1 MNGCDLNLAYER
13 TSNVGCYEFTPRP
26 LPHNTTPPLPR
37 PPTPL
42 LHRFNH
48 RHVSFNMSSRYE
60 ITRMADISAFLNK
73 RQFPTSMKRRLRRY
87 FKHFYSKKA
96 IPIGVILV
104 TELAGP
110 LREEV
115 ARELVDEEIACVPMF
130 KELPASSLVKLQSFL
145 RPVRLRKGEV
155 LVTMGPA
162 LSEMWVLTHGNLAYS
177 IHDDNRI
184 NTGTVAL
191 PPTTLVP
198 AQPPKKASSL
208 RRRTKATATRRWKW
222 GELASRQSAPLP
234 ATAAAAAAA
243 AATATTAPT
252 AAIQC
257 TNGSTPIDGP
267 IKEDDKEGGGGEGM
281 KDGMEGQK
289 RNGAENSSAG
299 KLATVSSIF
308 SFGKIKSKINDA
320 NGSSNNI
327 ESKQPRTLRSMK
339 RRQRRGE
346 GMLRPGETYGSL
358 PALGM
363 CRRHIATIWATQDC
377 ELLCLLGD
385 NLLKEVVELL
395 PPSSLE
401 KMREMALQ
409 ESAVL
414 LRHCAD
420 RNLDFCDEQ
429 TAKFARALRLFGR
442 STSLKFKLKRSKS
455 AKKKEE
461 KRNSGSDSGEEDD
474 SDHDDSVAPKKSGLG
489 GRLGD
494 RLKELDVKLEE
505 VGSLLRDLYG

>member
-1 MNGCDLNLAYER
+1 
-13 TSNVGCYEFTPRP
+13 
-26 LPHNTTPPLPR
+26 
-37 PPTPL
+37 
-42 LHRFNH
+42 
-48 RHVSFNMSSRYE
+48 
-60 ITRMADISAFLNK
+60 MADISAFLNK
-73 RQFPTSMKRRLRRY
+73 RKFPTSMKRRLRRY

-96 IPIGVILV
+96 IPTGVILV

-115 ARELVDEEIACVPMF
+115 ARELVDEEVACVPMF

-177 IHDDNRI
+177 IHTDNRT

-191 PPTTLVP
+191 PPTIIVP
-198 AQPPKKASSL
+198 AHPPKKASSL
-208 RRRTKATATRRWKW
+208 RRRTKADAIRRWKW
-222 GELASRQSAPLP
+222 GGHLAARQSAPLP

-243 AATATTAPT
+243 AATAAP
-252 AAIQC
+252 AAAVQR

-267 IKEDDKEGGGGEGM
+267 IKEDGEEGGGGEEM
-281 KDGMEGQK
+281 KDGMEGQE
-289 RNGAENSSAG
+289 RNGSENSSAG
-299 KLATVSSIF
+299 KMSTAWSGGMSNNPPFPSSSTF

-320 NGSSNNI
+320 NSSSNDI
-327 ESKQPRTLRSMK
+327 DSTSKPPRTLRSMK

-346 GMLRPGETYGSL
+346 GMLGPGETYGSL

-385 NLLKEVVELL
+385 NLLKEVVEQL

-401 KMREMALQ
+401 KVREMALQ
-409 ESAVL
+409 ENAVL

-429 TAKFARALRLFGR
+429 TARFARALRLMGR
-442 STSLKFKLKRSKS
+442 SSSLKFKLKRSKS
-455 AKKKEE
+455 AKKREE
-461 KRNSGSDSGEEDD
+461 GRNGGGDSEEEDGSD
-474 SDHDDSVAPKKSGLG
+474 DDSVAPKKSGLG